1 MRSPPPPGG
10 ALFEEQLH
18 NRGRGRAAEEEAAA
32 WLESQGYRIEARN
45 VVNAA
50 GEIDVV
56 AVDGDTLCFIE
67 VKARTSA
74 AYGDAIA
81 AVDSRKQR
89 RLARAAALHLALHG
103 LVGPCRFDVLGM
115 DRRDGTWVFTLVR
128 NAFDI

>member
-1 MRSPPPPGG
+1 MTAPPPPGG
-10 ALFEEQLH
+10 TPFEEQPH
-18 NRGRGRAAEEEAAA
+18 NRGRGRAAEEQAVA

-56 AVDGDTLCFIE
+56 ALDGDTLCFIE
-67 VKARTSA
+67 VKARASA
-74 AYGDAIA
+74 TYGAAIA

-103 LVGPCRFDVLGM
+103 FEGPCRFDVLGM
-115 DRRDGTWVFTLVR
+115 DREDATWVFTLVR
-128 NAFDI
+128 NAFEL